1 MKIVIYTKP
10 GCGYCSQIKEL
21 MRRAELEY
29 EEINVNTP
37 ELREEFYQAYPD
49 VKSYPYV
56 IIDQEPVGGL
66 VETAKLFV
74 EKGLVSSRK

>member
-1 MKIVIYTKP
+1 MEIVIYTKP

-29 EEINVNTP
+29 KEVNVNTP
-37 ELREEFYQAYPD
+37 ELREEFYQHYPD
-49 VKSYPYV
+49 AKSYPYV
-56 IIDQEPVGGL
+56 IIDREPVGGL

-74 EKGLVSSRK
+74 ERGLVSSKK